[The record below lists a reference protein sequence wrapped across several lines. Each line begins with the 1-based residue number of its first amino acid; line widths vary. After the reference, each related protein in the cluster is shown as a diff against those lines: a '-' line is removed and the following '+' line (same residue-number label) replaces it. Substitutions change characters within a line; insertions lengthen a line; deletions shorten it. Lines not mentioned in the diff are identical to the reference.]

1 MSLVLDGSV
10 ALAWCFA
17 DETTT
22 AVDEIMLRAAREG
35 AVVPSIW
42 RLEVANGLRSGI
54 RRGRL
59 TTAQRNDL
67 LASFREIMIETDT
80 ETDRLAWTTTLN
92 LADRHGLTPYDASY
106 LDLSRRRGLP
116 LASLDRALRA
126 AAEAEDIPLLGT

>member
-17 DETTT
+17 DETTA
-22 AVDEIMLRAAREG
+22 AVDEIMLRAARDG

-59 TTAQRNDL
+59 TAAQRDDL

-80 ETDRLAWTTTLN
+80 ETDRLAWSTTLN

-106 LDLSRRRGLP
+106 LDLARRRGLP
-116 LASLDRALRA
+116 LASLDRALRG
-126 AAEAEDIPLLGT
+126 AAEVEKVPLLGC